1 MTAAEKMTVSRQM
14 AEFMTGR
21 TARGEFSV
29 PGVRCLYC
37 GGEISEKRFLL
48 IRCAGG
54 YSLGCVDC
62 GGARELVP
70 SVNPFMF
77 GGLARRVMN

>member
-1 MTAAEKMTVSRQM
+1 MTAAEKITVGRQM
-14 AEFMTGR
+14 AEFMV
-21 TARGEFSV
+21 ARSTPPGAV
-29 PGVRCLYC
+29 PGVKCLYC

-70 SVNPFMF
+70 SVNSFVF
-77 GGLARRVMN
+77 SGQARRVRN